1 MFIPQCEPVLNGYPV
16 NDTMVGMKK
25 AEAGSEMTITKRK
38 KKKTP
43 RVVATVKSEEIEEE
57 WSGID
62 TVI

>member
-1 MFIPQCEPVLNGYPV
+1 
-16 NDTMVGMKK
+16 MVGMKK